1 MLGDDASNLGL
12 GMLRGAACLISRFLA
27 VSQGRLQ
34 LLLIIDSSS
43 AFPLAVRAVVELLC
57 LCVLYV
63 SCCPYSNTQ
72 KSSTSFSGLFP

>member
-27 VSQGRLQ
+27 VSQGLLQ

-43 AFPLAVRAVVELLC
+43 AFPLAVRAVVDFCELL
-57 LCVLYV
+57 
-63 SCCPYSNTQ
+63 SI
-72 KSSTSFSGLFP
+72 